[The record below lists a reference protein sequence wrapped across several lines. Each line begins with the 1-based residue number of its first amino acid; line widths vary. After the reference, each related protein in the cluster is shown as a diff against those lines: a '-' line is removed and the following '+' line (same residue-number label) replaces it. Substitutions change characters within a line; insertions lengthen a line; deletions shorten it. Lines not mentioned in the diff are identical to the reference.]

1 MRHLFTTLAAFC
13 GKRRSAVAAAV
24 LASAMLA
31 AGPGHAQQVK
41 IGYAGGF
48 TGYLAPYDQ
57 PSLKGVLLAI
67 DEINAAGG
75 IGGME
80 IQLLVK
86 DTRSDTAQA
95 ATVAQELVDEG
106 VSAMIVSCDVD
117 PAVASGVIAQAAQI
131 PAASSCA
138 STPTLP
144 AAVGPY
150 MFSNYTADNLQ
161 GAVLAQYARQQG
173 YANAYILLSRD
184 TPYTEK
190 LPEYFGQ
197 AFQAM
202 GGQVVAVGEYTMG
215 QQDFSA
221 EVTNI
226 KGLDPQ
232 PDVIQTSAYEPD
244 FPAFIKQLRAAGIA
258 TPVLGSDGIDSPT
271 TFGLGDV
278 AEGVVF
284 SNAGFASPG
293 SPLEA
298 YEMAYEAKYGEPNDT
313 VFTATG
319 YDLMKVIA
327 AAISAANS
335 SDGAAIRDAWDNL
348 EDVPVATGTI
358 TYKGQNRVPV
368 RVVALNRVSGGM
380 REHVGDFSPNPSAIP
395 AP

>member
-1 MRHLFTTLAAFC
+1 MKHARLLTTAA
-13 GKRRSAVAAAV
+13 AAALVVAALGSTRPGVAGGHE
-24 LASAMLA
+24 LA
-31 AGPGHAQQVK
+31 

-57 PSLKGVLLAI
+57 PSLKGVQLAI
-67 DEINAAGG
+67 EQLNAAGG
-75 IGGME
+75 VSGKQIKL
-80 IQLLVK
+80 IVK

-95 ATVAQELVDEG
+95 AVAAQELVDEG
-106 VSAMIVSCDVD
+106 VAAMIVSCDVD
-117 PAVASGVIAQAAQI
+117 PAVASGTIAQAAEI

-161 GAVLAQYARQQG
+161 GAVLAQYARKQG
-173 YANAYILLSRD
+173 HQNAYILLSRD

-190 LPEYFGQ
+190 LPEYFGE
-197 AFQAM
+197 AFKKM
-202 GGQVVAVGEYTMG
+202 GGEVVAVGEYTMG

-221 EVTNI
+221 EVTKI
-226 KGLDPQ
+226 KGLSPQ

-244 FPAFIKQLRAAGIA
+244 FPAFIKQLRAAGIK

-271 TFGLGDV
+271 TFGLGEV

-298 YEMAYEAKYGEPNDT
+298 YEMAYQKKYGEPNDT

-327 AAISAANS
+327 AAVEAAGS
-335 SDGAAIRDAWDNL
+335 TDGKAIRDAWDNL
-348 EDVPVATGTI
+348 ENVQVATGTI
-358 TYKGQNRVPV
+358 TYKGQGRVPV
-368 RVVALNRVSGGM
+368 RVVALNKVAGGKRV
-380 REHVGDFSPNPSAIP
+380 HVGDFSPDPAMIP

>member
-1 MRHLFTTLAAFC
+1 MRHAKRLTT
-13 GKRRSAVAAAV
+13 AAAAALV
-24 LASAMLA
+24 AGLGPTGSGLA
-31 AGPGHAQQVK
+31 GGHELV

-57 PSLKGVLLAI
+57 PSLKGVQLAI
-67 DEINAAGG
+67 EQLNAAGG
-75 IGGME
+75 VSGKPIKL
-80 IQLLVK
+80 IVK

-95 ATVAQELVDEG
+95 AVAAQELVDEG
-106 VSAMIVSCDVD
+106 VVAMIVSCDVD
-117 PAVASGVIAQAAQI
+117 PAVASGTIAQAAKI

-161 GAVLAQYARQQG
+161 GTVLAQYARKEG
-173 YANAYILLSRD
+173 HKNAYILLSRD

-190 LPEYFGQ
+190 LPEYFGE
-197 AFQAM
+197 AFRQM
-202 GGQVVAVGEYTMG
+202 GGNVVAVGEYTMG

-221 EVTNI
+221 EVTKI
-226 KGLDPQ
+226 KGLSPQ

-244 FPAFIKQLRAAGIA
+244 FPAFIKQLRAAGIN

-271 TFGLGDV
+271 TFGLGEV

-298 YEMAYEAKYGEPNDT
+298 YEMAYQKKYGEPNDT

-327 AAISAANS
+327 AAVEAAGS
-335 SDGAAIRDAWDNL
+335 TDGKAIRDAWDNL
-348 EDVPVATGTI
+348 ENVQVATGTI
-358 TYKGQNRVPV
+358 TYKGQGRVPV
-368 RVVALNRVSGGM
+368 RVVALNKVAGGKRV
-380 REHVGDFSPNPSAIP
+380 HVGDFSPDPSMIP

>member
-1 MRHLFTTLAAFC
+1 MKHTSSIHL
-13 GKRRSAVAAAV
+13 SAAV
-24 LASAMLA
+24 LAAGLLA
-31 AGPGHAQQVK
+31 AGEAAHADSHEVT

-57 PSLKGVLLAI
+57 PSLMGVQLAL
-67 DEINAAGG
+67 DQINAAGG
-75 IGGME
+75 IMGM
-80 IQLLVK
+80 QVKLVVK

-95 ATVAQELVDEG
+95 STVAQELVDAG
-106 VSAMIVSCDVD
+106 VVAMIVSCDVD
-117 PAVASGVIAQAAQI
+117 PAVASGVIAQVAEI
-131 PAASSCA
+131 PSASSCA

-161 GAVLAQYARQQG
+161 GTVLAQYAREQG
-173 YANAYILLSRD
+173 YENAYILLSRD

-190 LPEYFGQ
+190 LPEYFGE
-197 AFQAM
+197 AFEAM
-202 GGQVVAVGEYTMG
+202 GGTVVAVGEYTMG

-226 KGLDPQ
+226 KSLDPQ

-244 FPAFIKQLRAAGIA
+244 FPAFIKQLRAVGID

-293 SPLEA
+293 SPLAA
-298 YEMAYEAKYGEPNDT
+298 YEMAYEEKYGAPNDT

-319 YDLMKVIA
+319 YDLMMVIA
-327 AAISAANS
+327 AAIEAAGS
-335 SDGAAIRDAWDNL
+335 TDGPAIRDAWDNL
-348 EDVPVATGTI
+348 ENVQVATGTI

-368 RVVALNRVSGGM
+368 RVVALNRVSGGE
-380 REHVGDFSPNPSAIP
+380 RIHVGDFSPDPSMIP

>member
-1 MRHLFTTLAAFC
+1 MNNASTIR
-13 GKRRSAVAAAV
+13 VAV
-24 LASAMLA
+24 LAAGLLVVGSAA
-31 AGPGHAQQVK
+31 QADSHAIQ

-57 PSLKGVLLAI
+57 PSLNGVQLAI
-67 DEINAAGG
+67 EEINAAGG
-75 IGGME
+75 VLGMNVDL
-80 IQLLVK
+80 IVK

-95 ATVAQELVDEG
+95 SVVAQELIDDG
-106 VSAMIVSCDVD
+106 VVAMIVSCDLD
-117 PAVASGVIAQAAQI
+117 PAVASGVMAQAAEI

-144 AAVGPY
+144 AAVGSY

-161 GAVLAQYARQQG
+161 GAVLAEYAREEGHQ
-173 YANAYILLSRD
+173 NAYILLSRD

-190 LPEYFGQ
+190 LPEYFGE
-197 AFQAM
+197 AFEAM
-202 GGQVVAVGEYTMG
+202 GGTVVAVGEYTIG

-226 KGLDPQ
+226 GGLDPS

-244 FPAFIKQLRAAGIA
+244 FPAFIKQLRAAGID

-271 TFGLGDV
+271 TFSLGDV

-293 SPLEA
+293 SHLEA
-298 YEMAYEAKYGEPNDT
+298 FEMAYEEKYGTPNDT

-319 YDLMKVIA
+319 YDLMMVIA
-327 AAISAANS
+327 AAIEAAGS
-335 SDGAAIRDAWDNL
+335 TDGPAIRDAWDNL
-348 EDVPVATGTI
+348 ENVQVATGLI
-358 TYKGQNRVPV
+358 TYKDQNRVPV
-368 RVVALNRVSGGM
+368 RVVALNRVVAGE
-380 REHVGDFSPNPSAIP
+380 RIHVGDYSPDPAMIP

>member
-1 MRHLFTTLAAFC
+1 MKISATL
-13 GKRRSAVAAAV
+13 RRSTAALAWVALGSV
-24 LASAMLA
+24 
-31 AGPGHAQQVK
+31 GVGHAGAQELA

-57 PSLKGVLLAI
+57 PSLKGVQLAV
-67 DEINAAGG
+67 EELNAGG
-75 IGGME
+75 GVNGM
-80 IQLLVK
+80 QVRLVVK

-95 ATVAQELVDEG
+95 AVVAQELVDEG
-106 VSAMIVSCDVD
+106 VAAMIVSCDLD
-117 PAVASGVIAQAAQI
+117 PAVASGTVAQAAQV

-161 GAVLAQYARQQG
+161 GTVLAQYAREQG
-173 YANAYILLSRD
+173 HENAYILLSRD
-184 TPYTEK
+184 SSYTEK

-197 AFQAM
+197 AFEAM
-202 GGQVVAVGEYTMG
+202 GGKVVAVGEYTMG

-221 EVTNI
+221 EVTRI
-226 KGLDPQ
+226 KGLSPP

-244 FPAFIKQLRAAGIA
+244 FPAFIKQLRAAGFEA
-258 TPVLGSDGIDSPT
+258 PVLGSDGIDSPT
-271 TFGLGDV
+271 TFGLGAV

-293 SPLEA
+293 SALEA
-298 YEMAYEAKYGEPNDT
+298 FEKMYMEKHGEPNDT
-313 VFTATG
+313 IFTATG

-327 AAISAANS
+327 AAVAAAGS
-335 SDGAAIRDAWDNL
+335 TDGAAIRDAWDNL
-348 EDVPVATGTI
+348 ENVEVATGSI
-358 TYKGQNRVPV
+358 TYKGQDRVPV
-368 RVVALNRVSGGM
+368 RVVALNRVAGGE
-380 REHVGDFSPNPSAIP
+380 REHVGDYSPDPSVIP

>member
-1 MRHLFTTLAAFC
+1 MKHTSSIQL
-13 GKRRSAVAAAV
+13 SAAV
-24 LASAMLA
+24 LAAGLLA
-31 AGPGHAQQVK
+31 AGEAAHADSHEVM

-57 PSLKGVLLAI
+57 PSLMGVQLAI
-67 DEINAAGG
+67 GQINSSGG
-75 IGGME
+75 IMGM
-80 IQLLVK
+80 QVKLVVK

-95 ATVAQELVDEG
+95 STVAQELVDEG
-106 VSAMIVSCDVD
+106 VVAMIVSCDVD
-117 PAVASGVIAQAAQI
+117 PAVASGVISQAAEI
-131 PAASSCA
+131 PSASSCA

-144 AAVGPY
+144 AAVGSY

-161 GAVLAQYARQQG
+161 GTVLAQYAREQG
-173 YANAYILLSRD
+173 YENAYILLSRD

-190 LPEYFGQ
+190 LPEYFGE
-197 AFQAM
+197 AFVAM
-202 GGQVVAVGEYTMG
+202 GGTVVAVGEYTMG

-226 KGLDPQ
+226 KSLDPQ

-244 FPAFIKQLRAAGIA
+244 FPAFIKQLRAAGID

-298 YEMAYEAKYGEPNDT
+298 YEMAYEEKYGAPNDT

-319 YDLMKVIA
+319 YDLMMVIA
-327 AAISAANS
+327 AAIEAAGS
-335 SDGAAIRDAWDNL
+335 TDGPAIRDAWDNL
-348 EDVPVATGTI
+348 ENVQVATGTI

-368 RVVALNRVSGGM
+368 RVVALNLVSGGE
-380 REHVGDFSPNPSAIP
+380 RFHVGDFSPDPSMIP

>member
-1 MRHLFTTLAAFC
+1 VRNPKLLSMT
-13 GKRRSAVAAAV
+13 AAA
-24 LASAMLA
+24 ALA
-31 AGPGHAQQVK
+31 AGTLAFSGVGEAEHHEIK

-57 PSLKGVLLAI
+57 PSLKGVQLAV
-67 DEINAAGG
+67 DQLNAAGG
-75 IGGME
+75 ILGMQIE
-80 IQLLVK
+80 LVVK
-86 DTRSDTAQA
+86 DTRTDTAQSA
-95 ATVAQELVDEG
+95 VAAQELVDEG
-106 VSAMIVSCDVD
+106 VVAMIVSCDVD
-117 PAVASGVIAQAAQI
+117 PAVASGVVAQAAEI

-150 MFSNYTADNLQ
+150 MFLNYTADNLQ
-161 GAVLAQYARQQG
+161 GTVLAQYAREQG
-173 YANAYILLSRD
+173 AENAYILLSRD

-190 LPEYFGQ
+190 PPEYFGE
-197 AFQAM
+197 AFEAM
-202 GGQVVAVGEYTMG
+202 GGNVVAVGEYAMG

-226 KGLDPQ
+226 KSLDPQ

-244 FPAFIKQLRAAGIA
+244 FPAFIKQLRAAGID

-293 SPLEA
+293 SPLET
-298 YEMAYEAKYGEPNDT
+298 YEMAYEEKYGEPNDT

-319 YDLMKVIA
+319 YDLMMIIA
-327 AAISAANS
+327 AAIEAAGS
-335 SDGAAIRDAWDNL
+335 TDGPAIRDAWDNL
-348 EDVPVATGTI
+348 ENVEVATGLI

-368 RVVALNRVSGGM
+368 RLVALNMVSDGERV
-380 REHVGDFSPNPSAIP
+380 HVGDFSPDPAMIP

>member
-1 MRHLFTTLAAFC
+1 MARATLFGGRFASSLAA
-13 GKRRSAVAAAV
+13 AA
-24 LASAMLA
+24 LA
-31 AGPGHAQQVK
+31 AGALAAGALAAGQAHAQGLK

-75 IGGME
+75 VAGME
-80 IQLLVK
+80 VQLVVK

-106 VSAMIVSCDVD
+106 VAMIVSCDVD

-161 GAVLAQYARQQG
+161 GAVLAQYAREQG

-202 GGQVVAVGEYTMG
+202 GGDVVAVGEYTMG

-284 SNAGFASPG
+284 SNAGFAAPG

-327 AAISAANS
+327 AAIAAAGS
-335 SDGAAIRDAWDNL
+335 TDGAAIRDAWDNL
-348 EDVPVATGTI
+348 ESVPVATGTI

-380 REHVGDFSPNPSAIP
+380 REHVGDFPPDSSMIP

>member
-1 MRHLFTTLAAFC
+1 MSRSNWLTTTAM
-13 GKRRSAVAAAV
+13 SAV
-24 LASAMLA
+24 LAGAVFVSGTA
-31 AGPGHAQQVK
+31 AAENFK

-57 PSLKGVLLAI
+57 PSLKGIQLAI

-75 IGGME
+75 IGGTMPIE
-80 IQLLVK
+80 LIVK

-95 ATVAQELVDEG
+95 AVVAQELVDDG
-106 VSAMIVSCDVD
+106 VSVMIVSCDVD
-117 PAVASGVIAQAAQI
+117 PAVASGVIAQAAEI
-131 PAASSCA
+131 PAVSSCA

-161 GAVLAQYARQQG
+161 GMVLAMYAREQG
-173 YANAYILLSRD
+173 LENAYILLSRD

-190 LPEYFGQ
+190 LPEYFGDVF
-197 AFQAM
+197 ASM
-202 GGQVVAVGEYTMG
+202 GGNVVAVGEYTMG

-221 EVTNI
+221 EVTRI

-232 PDVIQTSAYEPD
+232 PDVVMTSAYEPD
-244 FPAFIKQLRAAGIA
+244 FPAFLKQLRAAGITA
-258 TPVLGSDGIDSPT
+258 QVLGSDGIDSPT

-278 AEGVVF
+278 AEGVIF
-284 SNAGFASPG
+284 SNAGFPSEG
-293 SPLEA
+293 SPLAA
-298 YEMAYEAKYGEPNDT
+298 YEVAYEAKYGEPNDT

-319 YDLMKVIA
+319 YDAMLIIA
-327 AAISAANS
+327 AAVEAAGS
-335 SDGAAIRDAWDNL
+335 TDGPAIRDAWDNL
-348 EDVPVATGTI
+348 ENVQVATGTM

-368 RVVALNRVSGGM
+368 RVVALNQVSGGE
-380 REHVGDFSPNPSAIP
+380 RVHVGDFTPDPSMIP

>member
-1 MRHLFTTLAAFC
+1 M
-13 GKRRSAVAAAV
+13 
-24 LASAMLA
+24 A
-31 AGPGHAQQVK
+31 AGLVVAGGVAQGDSHGIT

-57 PSLKGVLLAI
+57 PSLNGVQLAL
-67 DEINAAGG
+67 DQINEAGG
-75 IGGME
+75 IMGMPVE
-80 IQLLVK
+80 LVVK

-95 ATVAQELVDEG
+95 AVVAQELIDEG
-106 VSAMIVSCDVD
+106 VVAMIVSCDVD
-117 PAVASGVIAQAAQI
+117 PAVASGVMAQAAEI
-131 PAASSCA
+131 PSASSCA

-161 GAVLAQYARQQG
+161 GAVLAEYARDQG
-173 YANAYILLSRD
+173 YENAYILLSRD

-190 LPEYFGQ
+190 LPEYFGE
-197 AFQAM
+197 AFEAM
-202 GGQVVAVGEYTMG
+202 GGTVVAVGEYTMG

-226 KGLDPQ
+226 GGLDPR

-244 FPAFIKQLRAAGIA
+244 FPAFIKQLRAAGID

-293 SPLEA
+293 SALEA
-298 YEMAYEAKYGEPNDT
+298 FEMAYEEKYGTPNDT

-319 YDLMKVIA
+319 YDLMMVIA
-327 AAISAANS
+327 AAIEAADS
-335 SDGAAIRDAWDNL
+335 TDGPAIRDAWDNL
-348 EDVPVATGTI
+348 ENVQVATGSI
-358 TYKGQNRVPV
+358 TYKDQNRVPV
-368 RVVALNRVSGGM
+368 RVVALNQVSGGE
-380 REHVGDFSPNPSAIP
+380 RVHVGDFSPDPSMIP

>member
-1 MRHLFTTLAAFC
+1 MFRTSTTRIA
-13 GKRRSAVAAAV
+13 AVAAGLV
-24 LASAMLA
+24 A
-31 AGPGHAQQVK
+31 AGGVAQGDSHGIT

-57 PSLKGVLLAI
+57 PSLNGVQLAL
-67 DEINAAGG
+67 EQINAAGG
-75 IGGME
+75 IMGMPVE
-80 IQLLVK
+80 IVVK

-95 ATVAQELVDEG
+95 AVVAQELIDEG
-106 VSAMIVSCDVD
+106 VVAMIVSCDVD
-117 PAVASGVIAQAAQI
+117 PAVASGVMAQAAEI
-131 PAASSCA
+131 PSASSCA

-161 GAVLAQYARQQG
+161 GAVLAEYARGQG
-173 YANAYILLSRD
+173 HENAYILLSRD

-190 LPEYFGQ
+190 LPEYFGE
-197 AFQAM
+197 AFEAM
-202 GGQVVAVGEYTMG
+202 GGTVVAVGEYTMG

-226 KGLDPQ
+226 GGLDPS

-244 FPAFIKQLRAAGIA
+244 FPAFIKQLRAAGID

-271 TFGLGDV
+271 TFALGDV

-293 SPLEA
+293 SALEA
-298 YEMAYEAKYGEPNDT
+298 FEMAYEEKYGTPNDT

-319 YDLMKVIA
+319 YDLMMVIA
-327 AAISAANS
+327 AAIEAAGTT
-335 SDGAAIRDAWDNL
+335 DGPAIRDAWDNL
-348 EDVPVATGTI
+348 ENVQVATGSI
-358 TYKGQNRVPV
+358 TYKDQNRVPV
-368 RVVALNRVSGGM
+368 RVVALNQVSGGE
-380 REHVGDFSPNPSAIP
+380 RVHVGDFSPDPSMIP

>member
-1 MRHLFTTLAAFC
+1 MTRYGFRTTAM
-13 GKRRSAVAAAV
+13 AAV
-24 LASAMLA
+24 LAGTGVT
-31 AGPGHAQQVK
+31 AGAVQAEELVL
-41 IGYAGGF
+41 GYAGGF

-57 PSLKGVLLAI
+57 PSLKGVQLAV
-67 DEINAAGG
+67 DEINANGG
-75 IGGME
+75 IGGNLP
-80 IQLLVK
+80 IRLIVK
-86 DTRSDTAQA
+86 DTRTDTAQS

-106 VSAMIVSCDVD
+106 VDVMIVSCDVD
-117 PAVASGVIAQAAQI
+117 PAVASGVIAQAAEI
-131 PAASSCA
+131 PAVSSCA

-161 GAVLAQYARQQG
+161 ATVLAQYAREQG
-173 YANAYILLSRD
+173 YENAYVLLSRD

-190 LPEYFGQ
+190 LPEYFAE
-197 AFQAM
+197 AFAEM
-202 GGQVVAVGEYTMG
+202 GGNVVAVGEYTMG

-221 EVTNI
+221 EVTRI

-244 FPAFIKQLRAAGIA
+244 FPAFIKQLRAAGITA
-258 TPVLGSDGIDSPT
+258 PVLGSDGIDSPT

-319 YDLMKVIA
+319 YDIVLVIA
-327 AAISAANS
+327 AAVEAAGS
-335 SDGAAIRDAWDNL
+335 TDGPAIRDAWDNL
-348 EDVPVATGTI
+348 ENVQVATGTM
-358 TYKGQNRVPV
+358 TYKDQNRVPV
-368 RVVALNRVSGGM
+368 RVVALNRVAGGE
-380 REHVGDFSPNPSAIP
+380 REHVGDYTPDPALIP

>member
-1 MRHLFTTLAAFC
+1 MRILGYLKAI
-13 GKRRSAVAAAV
+13 AVAALLAGSSMSTAV
-24 LASAMLA
+24 NADHHELL
-31 AGPGHAQQVK
+31 

-57 PSLKGVLLAI
+57 PSLKGVQLAI
-67 DEINAAGG
+67 DQLNAGG
-75 IGGME
+75 VNGMQVE
-80 IQLLVK
+80 LIVK

-95 ATVAQELVDEG
+95 AVVAQELVDEG
-106 VSAMIVSCDVD
+106 VAVMIVSCDVD
-117 PAVASGVIAQAAQI
+117 PAVASGVIAQAAEI
-131 PAASSCA
+131 PSASSCA
-138 STPTLP
+138 STPSLP
-144 AAVGPY
+144 EAVGPY

-161 GAVLAQYARQQG
+161 GAVLAQYAREQG
-173 YANAYILLSRD
+173 YENAYILLSRD

-190 LPEYFGQ
+190 LPEYFGE
-197 AFQAM
+197 AFEDM
-202 GGQVVAVGEYTMG
+202 GGNVVAVGEYTIG

-221 EVTNI
+221 EVTKI
-226 KGLDPQ
+226 TGLDPA

-244 FPAFIKQLRAAGIA
+244 FPAFIKQLRAAGID

-271 TFGLGDV
+271 TFELGDV

-298 YEMAYEAKYGEPNDT
+298 YEMAYEEKYGEPNDT

-319 YDLMKVIA
+319 YDLMMVIA
-327 AAISAANS
+327 AAVEAAGS
-335 SDGAAIRDAWDNL
+335 TEGSAIRDAWDNL
-348 EDVPVATGTI
+348 ENVEVATGLI

-368 RVVALNRVSGGM
+368 RVVALNMVSGGE
-380 REHVGDFSPNPSAIP
+380 RVHVGDFSPDPGMIP

>member
-1 MRHLFTTLAAFC
+1 MNQVSTTRIA
-13 GKRRSAVAAAV
+13 AVAAGLMVAGG
-24 LASAMLA
+24 A
-31 AGPGHAQQVK
+31 AQGDSHGIA

-57 PSLKGVLLAI
+57 PSLNGVQLAI
-67 DEINAAGG
+67 DQINAAGG
-75 IGGME
+75 VMGMTVE
-80 IQLLVK
+80 LIVK

-95 ATVAQELVDEG
+95 SVVAQELIDDG
-106 VSAMIVSCDVD
+106 VVAMIVSCDVD
-117 PAVASGVIAQAAQI
+117 PAVASGVMAQAAEI

-161 GAVLAQYARQQG
+161 GAVLAEYARGEG
-173 YANAYILLSRD
+173 YENAYILLSRD

-190 LPEYFGQ
+190 LPEYFGE
-197 AFQAM
+197 AFEAL
-202 GGQVVAVGEYTMG
+202 GGTVVAVGEYTMG

-226 KGLDPQ
+226 GGLAPS

-244 FPAFIKQLRAAGIA
+244 FPAFIKQLRAAGID

-271 TFGLGDV
+271 TFALGDV

-293 SPLEA
+293 SALEA
-298 YEMAYEAKYGEPNDT
+298 FEMAYEEKYEMPNDT

-319 YDLMKVIA
+319 YDLMMVIA
-327 AAISAANS
+327 AAIEAAGS
-335 SDGAAIRDAWDNL
+335 TDGPAIRDAWDNL
-348 EDVPVATGTI
+348 ENVQVATGSI
-358 TYKGQNRVPV
+358 TYKDQNRVPV
-368 RVVALNRVSGGM
+368 RVVALNQVSGGE
-380 REHVGDFSPNPSAIP
+380 RVHVGDFSPDPSMIP

>member
-1 MRHLFTTLAAFC
+1 MRYPKLLTVSATAALMA
-13 GKRRSAVAAAV
+13 GAVAV
-24 LASAMLA
+24 S
-31 AGPGHAQQVK
+31 GPGEAEHHELK

-57 PSLKGVLLAI
+57 PSLKGVQLAI
-67 DEINAAGG
+67 DQLNAAGG
-75 IGGME
+75 VMGME
-80 IQLLVK
+80 VRLVVK

-106 VSAMIVSCDVD
+106 VAAMIVSCDVD
-117 PAVASGVIAQAAQI
+117 PAVASGVIAQAAEI

-161 GAVLAQYARQQG
+161 GAVLAQYAREQG
-173 YANAYILLSRD
+173 HENAYILLSRD

-190 LPEYFGQ
+190 LPEYFGE
-197 AFQAM
+197 AFEGM
-202 GGQVVAVGEYTMG
+202 GGNVVAVGEYTMG

-226 KGLDPQ
+226 KGLDPR
-232 PDVIQTSAYEPD
+232 PDIIQTSAYEPD
-244 FPAFIKQLRAAGIA
+244 FPAFIKQLRAAGID

-293 SPLEA
+293 SALAA
-298 YEMAYEAKYGEPNDT
+298 YEMAYEEKYGEPNDT
-313 VFTATG
+313 IFTATG
-319 YDLMKVIA
+319 YDLMMVIA
-327 AAISAANS
+327 AAVEAAGS
-335 SDGAAIRDAWDNL
+335 TDGSAIRDAWDGL
-348 EDVPVATGTI
+348 ESVQVATGVI
-358 TYKGQNRVPV
+358 TYKGQGRVPV
-368 RVVALNRVSGGM
+368 RVVALNMVSGGE
-380 REHVGDFSPNPSAIP
+380 RVHVGDFSPDPSAIP

>member
-1 MRHLFTTLAAFC
+1 MNKASTT
-13 GKRRSAVAAAV
+13 RVAA
-24 LASAMLA
+24 LA
-31 AGPGHAQQVK
+31 AGLLAAGGAAQGDSHGIT

-57 PSLKGVLLAI
+57 PSLNGVQLAV
-67 DEINAAGG
+67 DQINAAGG
-75 IGGME
+75 VMGMTVDL
-80 IQLLVK
+80 IVK

-95 ATVAQELVDEG
+95 SVVAQELIDDG
-106 VSAMIVSCDVD
+106 VVAMIVSCDLD
-117 PAVASGVIAQAAQI
+117 PAVASGVMAQAAEI

-144 AAVGPY
+144 AAVGSY

-161 GAVLAQYARQQG
+161 GAVLAEYARDEG
-173 YANAYILLSRD
+173 HENAYILLSRD

-190 LPEYFGQ
+190 LPEYFGE
-197 AFQAM
+197 AFEAM
-202 GGQVVAVGEYTMG
+202 GGTVVAVGEYTIG

-226 KGLDPQ
+226 GGLDPS

-244 FPAFIKQLRAAGIA
+244 FPSFIKQLRAAGID

-271 TFGLGDV
+271 TFSLGDV

-298 YEMAYEAKYGEPNDT
+298 FEMAYEEKYGTSNDT

-319 YDLMKVIA
+319 YDLMMVIA
-327 AAISAANS
+327 AAIEAAGS
-335 SDGAAIRDAWDNL
+335 TDGPAIRDAWDNL
-348 EDVPVATGTI
+348 ENVQVATGAI

-368 RVVALNRVSGGM
+368 RVVALNRVSGGE
-380 REHVGDFSPNPSAIP
+380 RVHVGDFSPDPSMIP

>member
-1 MRHLFTTLAAFC
+1 LLKAT
-13 GKRRSAVAAAV
+13 AAAAL
-24 LASAMLA
+24 LAGSSMTTVN
-31 AGPGHAQQVK
+31 AGHHELLV
-41 IGYAGGF
+41 GYAGGF

-57 PSLKGVLLAI
+57 PSLKGVQLAI
-67 DEINAAGG
+67 DEINASGG
-75 IGGME
+75 VDGMQ
-80 IQLLVK
+80 INLIVK

-95 ATVAQELVDEG
+95 AVAAQELVDGG
-106 VSAMIVSCDVD
+106 VAVMIVSCDVD
-117 PAVASGVIAQAAQI
+117 PAVASGVIAQVAEI

-161 GAVLAQYARQQG
+161 GTVLASYAREQG
-173 YANAYILLSRD
+173 YENAYILLSRD

-190 LPEYFGQ
+190 LPEYFGE
-197 AFQAM
+197 AFEAM
-202 GGQVVAVGEYTMG
+202 GGTVVAVGEYTMG

-221 EVTNI
+221 EVTKI
-226 KGLDPQ
+226 KALDPA

-244 FPAFIKQLRAAGIA
+244 FPAFIKQLRAAGI
-258 TPVLGSDGIDSPT
+258 TTQVLGSDGIDSPT

-319 YDLMKVIA
+319 YDLMMVIA
-327 AAISAANS
+327 AAVEAAGS
-335 SDGAAIRDAWDNL
+335 TDGPAIRDAWDNL
-348 EDVPVATGTI
+348 ENVEVATGLI

-368 RVVALNRVSGGM
+368 RVVALNMVVDGERV
-380 REHVGDFSPNPSAIP
+380 HAGDYSPDPSTIP

>member
-1 MRHLFTTLAAFC
+1 MIHDKTLSL
-13 GKRRSAVAAAV
+13 SAVLMAGAVATAAV
-24 LASAMLA
+24 AEADQ
-31 AGPGHAQQVK
+31 HEVR

-57 PSLKGVLLAI
+57 PSLKGVQLAI
-67 DEINAAGG
+67 DQLNAAGG
-75 IGGME
+75 VAGMQVE
-80 IQLLVK
+80 LVVK

-106 VSAMIVSCDVD
+106 VVAMIVSCDVD
-117 PAVASGVIAQAAQI
+117 PAVASGVIAQAAEI

-161 GAVLAQYARQQG
+161 GTVLAQYAREQG
-173 YANAYILLSRD
+173 HENAYILLSRD

-190 LPEYFGQ
+190 LPEYFGE
-197 AFQAM
+197 AFEAM
-202 GGQVVAVGEYTMG
+202 GGNVVAVGEYTMG

-226 KGLDPQ
+226 KSLEPQ

-244 FPAFIKQLRAAGIA
+244 FPAFLKQLRAAGIA

-293 SPLEA
+293 SPLA
-298 YEMAYEAKYGEPNDT
+298 DYEMAYEAKYGEPNDT

-319 YDLMKVIA
+319 YDLMMVIA
-327 AAISAANS
+327 AAVEAAGS
-335 SDGAAIRDAWDNL
+335 TDGQAVRDAWDNL
-348 EDVPVATGTI
+348 ENVAVATGTI
-358 TYKGQNRVPV
+358 TYKGQGRVPV
-368 RVVALNRVSGGM
+368 RVVALNMVSGGE
-380 REHVGDFSPNPSAIP
+380 RAHVGDFSPDPSMIP

>member
-1 MRHLFTTLAAFC
+1 MRYPKLLTVSAAAALAAAAI
-13 GKRRSAVAAAV
+13 AV
-24 LASAMLA
+24 S
-31 AGPGHAQQVK
+31 GPGEAGNHELK

-57 PSLKGVLLAI
+57 PSLKGARLAI
-67 DEINAAGG
+67 DRLNAAGG
-75 IGGME
+75 VMGMDVR
-80 IQLLVK
+80 LVVK

-106 VSAMIVSCDVD
+106 VVAMIVSCDVD
-117 PAVASGVIAQAAQI
+117 PAVASGVIAQAAGI

-150 MFSNYTADNLQ
+150 MFSNYTADNIQ
-161 GAVLAQYARQQG
+161 GAVLAQYAREQG
-173 YANAYILLSRD
+173 YENAYVLLSRD

-190 LPEYFGQ
+190 LPEYFGE
-197 AFQAM
+197 AFEAM
-202 GGQVVAVGEYTMG
+202 GGAVVAVGEYTMG

-226 KGLDPQ
+226 ASLDPR

-244 FPAFIKQLRAAGIA
+244 FPAFLKQLRAAGVD

-298 YEMAYEAKYGEPNDT
+298 YEMAYEEKYGEPNDT

-319 YDLMKVIA
+319 YDLAMVIA
-327 AAISAANS
+327 AAIEAAGS
-335 SDGAAIRDAWDNL
+335 TDGAAVRDAWDNL
-348 EDVPVATGTI
+348 ENVQVATGAI
-358 TYKGQNRVPV
+358 TYKGQDRVPV
-368 RVVALNRVSGGM
+368 RVVALNMVSGGE
-380 REHVGDFSPNPSAIP
+380 RVHVGDFSPDPSTIP

>member
-1 MRHLFTTLAAFC
+1 MSRSNWLKTTAMTAALA
-13 GKRRSAVAAAV
+13 GAVFASGTAAAENFKV
-24 LASAMLA
+24 
-31 AGPGHAQQVK
+31 
-41 IGYAGGF
+41 GYAGGF

-57 PSLKGVLLAI
+57 PSLKGVQLAI

-75 IGGME
+75 IGGTMPVE
-80 IQLLVK
+80 LIVK

-95 ATVAQELVDEG
+95 AVVAQELVDDG
-106 VSAMIVSCDVD
+106 VSVMIVSCDVD
-117 PAVASGVIAQAAQI
+117 PAVASGVIAQAAEI
-131 PAASSCA
+131 PSVSSCA

-161 GAVLAQYARQQG
+161 ATVLASYAREQG
-173 YANAYILLSRD
+173 LENAYVLLSRD

-190 LPEYFGQ
+190 LPEYFAQ
-197 AFQAM
+197 VFAEM
-202 GGQVVAVGEYTMG
+202 GGTVVAIGEFTIG

-232 PDVIQTSAYEPD
+232 PDVIMTAAYEPD
-244 FPAFIKQLRAAGIA
+244 FPAFLKQLRAAGITA
-258 TPVLGSDGIDSPT
+258 QVLGSDGIDSPT

-284 SNAGFASPG
+284 SNAGFPSEG
-293 SPLEA
+293 SPLAA
-298 YEMAYEAKYGEPNDT
+298 YEVAYEAKYGEPNDT

-319 YDLMKVIA
+319 YDAMMVIA
-327 AAISAANS
+327 AAVEAAGS
-335 SDGAAIRDAWDNL
+335 TQGADIRDAWDNL
-348 EDVPVATGTI
+348 ENVQVATGTM

-368 RVVALNRVSGGM
+368 RVVALNKVSGGE
-380 REHVGDFSPNPSAIP
+380 RVHVGDYTPDPSQIP

>member
-1 MRHLFTTLAAFC
+1 MTT
-13 GKRRSAVAAAV
+13 VN
-24 LASAMLA
+24 
-31 AGPGHAQQVK
+31 AGHHELLV
-41 IGYAGGF
+41 GYAGGF

-57 PSLKGVLLAI
+57 PSLKGVQLAI
-67 DEINAAGG
+67 DEINASGG
-75 IGGME
+75 VDGMQ
-80 IQLLVK
+80 INLIVK
-86 DTRSDTAQA
+86 DTRLDTAQA
-95 ATVAQELVDEG
+95 AVAAQELVDGG
-106 VSAMIVSCDVD
+106 VAVMIVSCDVD
-117 PAVASGVIAQAAQI
+117 PAVASGVIAQVAEI

-161 GAVLAQYARQQG
+161 GTVLASYAREQG
-173 YANAYILLSRD
+173 YENAYILLSRD

-190 LPEYFGQ
+190 LPEYFGE
-197 AFQAM
+197 AFEAM
-202 GGQVVAVGEYTMG
+202 GGTVVAVGEYTMG

-221 EVTNI
+221 EVTKI
-226 KGLDPQ
+226 KALDPA

-244 FPAFIKQLRAAGIA
+244 FPAFIKQLRAAGI
-258 TPVLGSDGIDSPT
+258 TTQVLGSDGIDSPT

-319 YDLMKVIA
+319 YDLMMVIA
-327 AAISAANS
+327 AAVEAAGS
-335 SDGAAIRDAWDNL
+335 TDGPAIRDAWDNL
-348 EDVPVATGTI
+348 ENVEVATGLI

-368 RVVALNRVSGGM
+368 RVVALNMVVDGERV
-380 REHVGDFSPNPSAIP
+380 HAGDYSPDPSTIP